1 MIFNRKTFAAMLI
14 SASFLAACSGNGGK
28 SAAEQNVNPKAEV
41 KTEVEGAMTP
51 KQISDNGEN
60 LVDKE
65 VIISGK
71 VSHVCMRS
79 GKKLFVYAN
88 DDTTKLMQVFTGG
101 EIDTFP
107 RELMY
112 KQVAISGILKV
123 KKIEKEKILAQ
134 EQQAKE
140 KMPEDTSSQENCQI
154 IEQCHHVMQQA
165 ADMKNWMETNN
176 KDYYPVYYIEGRKF
190 LN

>member
-176 KDYYPVYYIEGRKF
+176 KDYYPIYYIEGRKF

>member
-1 MIFNRKTFAAMLI
+1 MFRRKIMAAVFVGLAML
-14 SASFLAACSGNGGK
+14 SACGTQGGQ
-28 SAAEQNVNPKAEV
+28 SAAEKNVNH
-41 KTEVEGAMTP
+41 KTEFVCPDGAMTP
-51 KQISDNGEN
+51 KQISENGEN
-60 LVDKE
+60 LVDKD
-65 VIISGK
+65 VIITGK
-71 VSHVCMRS
+71 VSHVCVRS
-79 GKKLFVYAN
+79 GKKCFIAGN
-88 DDTTKLMQVFTGG
+88 DDSTLLMQVFVGG

-112 KQVAISGILKV
+112 KNVAINGVLKV

-165 ADMKNWMETNN
+165 ADMKEWMEKNG
-176 KDYYPVYYIEGRKF
+176 KDYYPVYYVEGRKF